1 MNAPTLASLVR
12 DAATRLGDRLGP
24 DQDARFDVELI
35 ARHVLGWSPETW
47 IARSRETPPPDFL
60 EPFETLVAR
69 RARRE
74 PIAYILGTKE
84 FWGLD
89 FEVTPAVLIPRPC
102 TETLVEEGLAAID
115 RLAADGRRLRVA
127 DVGTGSG
134 SVAISLAVHRP
145 SIDVFASDI
154 SADALEVAR
163 RNAARHGVADRV
175 RFIHGSLL
183 DGVPDVDLVVSNPPY
198 IGIHNRMSVMPDV
211 WAYEPLP
218 ALFGG
223 GDGLETTRELLR
235 QVAARQPVPPL
246 LFEFGTAEEKIRAAV
261 EQAGLRLVRAPRDLA
276 GLAGVACV
284 EA

>member
-1 MNAPTLASLVR
+1 MSAPLAALAR
-12 DAATRLGDRLGP
+12 QAADRLRPRLGAG
-24 DQDARFDVELI
+24 QDPMLDAEIL
-35 ARHVLGWSPETW
+35 ARHVLGWSRETW
-47 IARSRETPPPDFL
+47 ISRSRETPPEDFVERFDAL
-60 EPFETLVAR
+60 LAR

-74 PIAYILGTKE
+74 PIAYIIGTKE

-102 TETLVEEGLAAID
+102 TETLVEQALALID
-115 RLAADGRRLRVA
+115 AASSRSSPFRVA

-134 SVAISLAVHRP
+134 SVAIALAVSRP
-145 SIDVFASDI
+145 GIEVTATDI
-154 SADALEVAR
+154 STGALDVAR

-183 DGVPDVDLVVSNPPY
+183 EGVPEVDLVVSNPPY
-198 IGIHNRMSVMPDV
+198 ISLRNKLQVMPDV
-211 WAYEPLP
+211 WAYEPST

-223 GDGLETTRELLR
+223 DDGLEITRELLA
-235 QVAARQPVPPL
+235 QVAARHPVPPL
-246 LFEFGTAEEKIRAAV
+246 MFEFGASEESVRRAV
-261 EQAGLRLVRAPRDLA
+261 EDAGLRLVGAPRDLA